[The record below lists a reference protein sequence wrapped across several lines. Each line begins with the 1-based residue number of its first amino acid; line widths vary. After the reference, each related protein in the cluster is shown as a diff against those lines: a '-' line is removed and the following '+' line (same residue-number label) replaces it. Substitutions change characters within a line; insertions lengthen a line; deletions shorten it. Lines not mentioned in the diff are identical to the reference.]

1 MKITKRQLRRIIKE
15 EISRMTGLPEG
26 TPTMTVEVEWYPPP
40 HNEETEGTMY
50 VIPLGV
56 AKHGHNAV
64 RDYIDDKF
72 YPRYNYLFHK
82 SSDEDI
88 DRAVAGVFDR

>member
-1 MKITKRQLRRIIKE
+1 MRITRYQLRRIIKE
-15 EISRMTGLPEG
+15 EISRMTGLPAG
-26 TPTMTVEVEWYPPP
+26 TPTMTVEVEWTSAPYD
-40 HNEETEGTMY
+40 EEAEGSMY

-88 DRAVAGVFDR
+88 DRAVAGAFDR

>member
-15 EISRMTGLPEG
+15 EISRMTGLPGG
-26 TPTMTVEVEWYPPP
+26 TPTMTVEVEWTSAPYD
-40 HNEETEGTMY
+40 EEEEGTMY
-50 VIPLGV
+50 VIPLSVGEQ
-56 AKHGHNAV
+56 GHDEV
-64 RDYIDDKF
+64 RDYIDGKF

>member
-1 MKITKRQLRRIIKE
+1 MKITKAELKKIIQE
-15 EISRMTGLPEG
+15 EIDSMTGLPEG
-26 TPTMTVEVEWYPPP
+26 TPTMTVEIEWYPPQ
-40 HNEETEGTMY
+40 HNEEKEGSMY

-72 YPRYNYLFHK
+72 YPRYDYLFHK
-82 SSDEDI
+82 SSEEDI